1 MLTIIKERERKSE
14 TYYTYDFDIDR
25 SGGFTFPC
33 DENGV
38 VDESK
43 LNEYAL
49 DNYKKC
55 MAHPEK
61 FEWKGVKKHE
71 YSYTEPA
78 IGKCHCGEEFELIS
92 QYMGACE
99 CPNCGQWYNIFGQEL
114 LPPDQWEGY

>member
-25 SGGFTFPC
+25 NGGFSFPC
-33 DENGV
+33 DENGKIEIQNMT
-38 VDESK
+38 ESAV
-43 LNEYAL
+43 N
-49 DNYKKC
+49 NYNRC
-55 MAHPEK
+55 INNPQN
-61 FEWKGVKKHE
+61 FIFQGIRKHNC
-71 YSYTEPA
+71 SYTEPA

-114 LPPDQWEGY
+114 LIPTEWEEH

>member
-1 MLTIIKERERKSE
+1 MLTIIKKRERKSE
-14 TYYTYDFDIDR
+14 TYYTYDFDINR
-25 SGGFTFPC
+25 SGGFAFPC

-61 FEWKGVKKHE
+61 FEWKGVKKHK

-78 IGKCHCGEEFELIS
+78 IGKCHCGEEFELIP

-114 LPPDQWEGY
+114 LPPVQWEEY